1 MTVKLS
7 TLPPVEIGDT
17 TGFVRLH
24 RRELDLVQPVVASHG
39 EHRSRR
45 ILVVEVGT
53 GESRGWGECGAPD
66 DASYT
71 GETADAAAAFLAD
84 VSPAALAGRSS
95 LTATMVRSLVNA
107 IDSDACSRHPMAVAA
122 LETAVLDAQLRAA
135 RTAFESL
142 FGTTPKRAAAAGA
155 TLGNVASNTAD
166 ASSMID
172 LVVRH
177 ALEAVSAGYSRL
189 KLKIGPG
196 LRTTELVRQL
206 RAVVAGDV
214 VLLGDA
220 NGSYGNDDVR
230 HVASLGDLGLDIVE
244 QPFAPH
250 DTASHQALVSTG
262 TIRVALDE
270 GVRSAADALDALANH
285 ECTDVTLKP
294 ARFGYLACL
303 EALDKLADHG
313 AGAWIGGMFDSGV
326 ARWANVRLAS
336 HPSVTLASD
345 IGASDRYWVHDLS
358 EPVTANAGLVAV
370 PGVRRPGLSGVPLD
384 A

>member
-1 MTVKLS
+1 MNLS
-7 TLPPVEIGDT
+7 VLPPVEIGDA

-45 ILVVEVGT
+45 LLIVEVGT

-66 DASYT
+66 DATYT

-84 VSPAALAGRSS
+84 ISPSAFAGRA
-95 LTATMVRSLVNA
+95 LVTATMVRSLVTA
-107 IDSDACSRHPMAVAA
+107 IDGDACSRHPMAVAA

-135 RTAFESL
+135 GTAFESL
-142 FGTTPKRAAAAGA
+142 FRTTPKRAAAAGA
-155 TLGNVASNTAD
+155 TLGNVPPNGTDASNVIE
-166 ASSMID
+166 M
-172 LVVRH
+172 VVRH
-177 ALEAVSAGYSRL
+177 AVEAVTAGYSRL

-196 LRTTELVRQL
+196 LHTTELVREL
-206 RAVVAGDV
+206 RTVVASDV

-220 NGSYGNDDVR
+220 NGSYGDGDVL

-250 DTASHQALVSTG
+250 DTASHQALVATG
-262 TIRVALDE
+262 AIRVALDE
-270 GVRSAADALDALANH
+270 GVRNASDALDALANH

-303 EALDKLADHG
+303 EALDRLADHG
-313 AGAWIGGMFDSGV
+313 AGAWIGGMFDTGV
-326 ARWANVRLAS
+326 ARWANVRLAAHS
-336 HPSVTLASD
+336 SVTLASD
-345 IGASDRYWVHDLS
+345 IGASDRYWVHDLT
-358 EPVTANAGLVAV
+358 EPVTANAGLVTV

>member
-17 TGFVRLH
+17 TGFVRLR

-45 ILVVEVGT
+45 ILIVEVGT

-71 GETADAAAAFLAD
+71 GETADAAATFLAD

-122 LETAVLDAQLRAA
+122 LETAVLDAQLRTA

>member
-1 MTVKLS
+1 MIVNLS
-7 TLPPVEIGDT
+7 VLPPVEIGDA

-24 RRELDLVQPVVASHG
+24 RRELDLVQPVAASHG

-45 ILVVEVGT
+45 LLIVEVGT

-66 DASYT
+66 DATYT

-84 VSPAALAGRSS
+84 ISPSAFAGRA
-95 LTATMVRSLVNA
+95 LVTATMVRSLVTA
-107 IDSDACSRHPMAVAA
+107 IDGDACSRHPMAVAA

-135 RTAFESL
+135 GTAFESL
-142 FGTTPKRAAAAGA
+142 FRTTPKRAAAAGA
-155 TLGNVASNTAD
+155 TLGNVPPNGTDASNVIE
-166 ASSMID
+166 M
-172 LVVRH
+172 VVRH
-177 ALEAVSAGYSRL
+177 AVEAVTAGYSRL

-196 LRTTELVRQL
+196 LHTTELVREL
-206 RAVVAGDV
+206 RTVVASDV

-220 NGSYGNDDVR
+220 NGSYGDGDVR

-250 DTASHQALVSTG
+250 DTASHQALVATG
-262 TIRVALDE
+262 AIRVALDE
-270 GVRSAADALDALANH
+270 GVRNASDALAALANH

-303 EALDKLADHG
+303 EALDRLADHG
-313 AGAWIGGMFDSGV
+313 AGAWIGGMFDTGV
-326 ARWANVRLAS
+326 ARWANVRLAAHS
-336 HPSVTLASD
+336 SVTLASD
-345 IGASDRYWVHDLS
+345 IGASDRYWVHDLT
-358 EPVTANAGLVAV
+358 EPVTANAGLVTV

>member
-17 TGFVRLH
+17 TGFVRLR

-45 ILVVEVGT
+45 ILIVEVGT

-122 LETAVLDAQLRAA
+122 LETAVLDAQLRTA

>member
-17 TGFVRLH
+17 TGFVRLR

-71 GETADAAAAFLAD
+71 GETADAAATFLAD

-122 LETAVLDAQLRAA
+122 LETAVLDAQLRTA

>member
-17 TGFVRLH
+17 TGFVRLR

-71 GETADAAAAFLAD
+71 GETADAAATFLAD

>member
-17 TGFVRLH
+17 TGFVRLR

>member
-7 TLPPVEIGDT
+7 ALPPVEIGDT
-17 TGFVRLH
+17 TGFVRLR

-45 ILVVEVGT
+45 ILIVEVGT

-71 GETADAAAAFLAD
+71 GETADAAATFLAD

-122 LETAVLDAQLRAA
+122 LETAVLDAQLRTA